1 MTNLVWV
8 GVCLV
13 TFFVGF
19 TGGVIAMALASITKE
34 PTTATEYDDG
44 CTCDYCDRIR
54 HTPRLVTW
62 IKR

>member
-19 TGGVIAMALASITKE
+19 TGGVIAMALASIAKDPPPPVE
-34 PTTATEYDDG
+34 LLIVEDIGSCADPD
-44 CTCDYCDRIR
+44 CVIHR
-54 HTPRLVTW
+54 
-62 IKR
+62 